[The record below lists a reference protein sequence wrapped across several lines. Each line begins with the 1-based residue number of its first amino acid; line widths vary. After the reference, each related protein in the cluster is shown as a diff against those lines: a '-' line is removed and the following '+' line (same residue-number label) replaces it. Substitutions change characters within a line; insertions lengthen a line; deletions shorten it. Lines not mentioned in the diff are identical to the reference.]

1 MGKESACNAGD
12 PGLIPGSGRFPGE
25 GNGNTLQYSCLE
37 YSMHRGAWWA
47 IVCEVIRVGHELVTK
62 PEPPLP
68 TYSNFN
74 HLSFLSRLY
83 ATFLWNHP
91 KARMKHLHP
100 LGLCF
105 HWSVYLYL
113 FIETVIFH
121 FWTSFLLLDTR
132 NCVLTLVSR
141 TVLGREE

>member
-1 MGKESACNAGD
+1 
-12 PGLIPGSGRFPGE
+12 
-25 GNGNTLQYSCLE
+25 
-37 YSMHRGAWWA
+37 MHRGAWRA

-74 HLSFLSRLY
+74 HLSFLSRLN

-100 LGLCF
+100 LGLLLSLVCL
-105 HWSVYLYL
+105 SL
-113 FIETVIFH
+113 FIYGNCDFPFLDFFFAARHKELCFD
-121 FWTSFLLLDTR
+121 TSA
-132 NCVLTLVSR
+132 
-141 TVLGREE
+141 